1 MNDTTVYTSELN
13 TAVNGGAA
21 AFSHFLTTL
30 KHDHHHG
37 RRHHLL
43 DHLRKNL
50 FEHMDLWPDLL
61 EYLKHEPDRV
71 FDRVSEQQ
79 LQLAAAHDNGAVF
92 AFLWPIHSVGNGD
105 LILNILQHNAH
116 ACFEAV
122 LRDPSR
128 SRGWLND
135 VDILFEYVC
144 TTNRVDFFD
153 TLLSHLRPHNRQE
166 VLNNCLNAVC
176 NGVFGE
182 TFIRLVKMADVNH
195 YNGRPLVTAAKRG
208 TVEHIQ
214 CLLDHGADPRLDQQ
228 EALRQA
234 AMGGRTEQILCLLPH
249 CDPSDGVALYW
260 TAARLT
266 SHSHYNSDQEDLL
279 DVLLPIGNVEKA
291 IAMLQND
298 RNPKAADFLRERDT
312 ERQRNM
318 LNGTVWA
325 LGHTAGKRKI

>member
-1 MNDTTVYTSELN
+1 MNNTTVYATELN
-13 TAVNGGAA
+13 TVLKGGPE

-43 DHLRKNL
+43 DYLRKNL
-50 FEHMDLWPDLL
+50 FEYMDLWPDLL
-61 EYLKHEPDRV
+61 EYLKNEPDRV
-71 FDRVSEQQ
+71 VDRVSKQQ
-79 LQLAAAHDNGAVF
+79 LQLAAVHDNEAVF
-92 AFLWPIHSVGNGD
+92 AFLWHTQPLGNGD
-105 LILNILQHNAH
+105 LILNIFQHNAH
-116 ACFEAV
+116 ACFNAV
-122 LRDPSR
+122 LRDP

-135 VDILFEYVC
+135 VDVLFEYVC

-153 TLLSHLRPHNRQE
+153 TLLTHLRPHNRQE
-166 VLNNCLNAVC
+166 VLNNCLTAVC
-176 NGVFGE
+176 NGAFGE

-195 YNGRPLVTAAKRG
+195 YNGRPLATAAKRG

-214 CLLDHGADPRLDQQ
+214 CLLDHGADPRIDQQ

-234 AMGGRTEQILCLLPH
+234 AMGGRTEQVLCLLPH

-260 TAARLT
+260 TAAHMT
-266 SHSHYNSDQEDLL
+266 SHYNSHHEDLL

-298 RNPKAADFLRERDT
+298 RNPKAADFLRARDT
-312 ERQRNM
+312 ERQRNL
-318 LNGTVWA
+318 LNDTVGA